1 MSAESSR
8 HAAQFLKANDPDRYF
23 ASLLLPRGASEAVQ
37 ALYAFNADVANI
49 RDRAREPAPGEIRL
63 QWWVD
68 ALTGEGHGAV
78 RQNPLA
84 DALLDTIAAFRL
96 PTGPLQRLIA
106 ARRFDLY
113 DDAMPDL
120 PSFEGYAGETV
131 SVLYQ
136 LAAMI
141 LNQGVEVET
150 GDAAGHLGVAHALIG
165 HLRAFG
171 FNAAQGRLFLP
182 WSILAANGVNEGEI
196 FSGTSSE
203 GLLTAYAQVID
214 IAADHL
220 AKAEVAVAALPAH
233 LRPAFA
239 PLVLLRS
246 YLKLVR
252 AQSETPFAPPHE
264 VAAWRKI
271 AILAWW
277 AWRVAKPRP

>member
-8 HAAQFLKANDPDRYF
+8 HAAEFLKANDPDRYF
-23 ASLLLPRGASEAVQ
+23 ATLFLPHGAGEAVR
-37 ALYAFNADVANI
+37 ALYAFNADVASV
-49 RDRAREPAPGEIRL
+49 RDRAKEPAPGEIRL

-84 DALLDTIAAFRL
+84 DALLDAIEKYRL

-113 DDAMPDL
+113 GDPMPDL
-120 PSFEGYAGETV
+120 PSFEGYSGETA

-171 FNAAQGRLFLP
+171 FNAAHGRLFLP
-182 WSILAANGVNEGEI
+182 WSILSANGVNEGEI

-203 GLLTAYAQVID
+203 GVLAAYGQLID
-214 IAADHL
+214 TAADHL
-220 AKAEVAVAALPAH
+220 AKAEVAIGALPPP

-239 PLVLLRS
+239 PVALLRS
-246 YLKLVR
+246 YLRLVQ
-252 AQSETPFAPPHE
+252 AQSETPFAPPRE
-264 VAAWRKI
+264 IAALRKI
-271 AILAWW
+271 ATLAWW
-277 AWRVAKPRP
+277 AWRQPRG

>member
-1 MSAESSR
+1 
-8 HAAQFLKANDPDRYF
+8 
-23 ASLLLPRGASEAVQ
+23 ASEAVQ
-37 ALYAFNADVANI
+37 ALYAFSADVATV

-84 DALLDTIAAFRL
+84 DTLLDAIERYRL
-96 PTGPLQRLIA
+96 PAGPLQRLIA

-113 DDAMPDL
+113 DDPMPDL
-120 PSFEGYAGETV
+120 PSFEGYAGETA

-141 LNQGVEVET
+141 LNRGVEVET

-171 FNAAQGRLFLP
+171 FHAAQGRIFLP
-182 WSILAANGVNEGEI
+182 WSIFAANGVAGGDI
-196 FSGTSSE
+196 FSGTISE
-203 GLLTAYAQVID
+203 GLLAAHAQLID
-214 IAADHL
+214 LARDHL
-220 AKAEVAVAALPAH
+220 AKAERAIAALPAP

-239 PLVLLRS
+239 MISLLRA
-246 YLKLVR
+246 YLKLVQ
-252 AQSETPFAPPHE
+252 AQSETPFAPPRE
-264 VAAWRKI
+264 IAAWRKI

-277 AWRVAKPRP
+277 AWRQR

>member
-1 MSAESSR
+1 MSAESNR

-23 ASLLLPRGASEAVQ
+23 ASLLLPHGASEAVQ
-37 ALYAFNADVANI
+37 ALYAFNADAASV
-49 RDRAREPAPGEIRL
+49 RDRAKEPAPGEIRL

-68 ALTGEGHGAV
+68 ALAGEGHGAV

-84 DALLDTIAAFRL
+84 DALLDSIERYRL
-96 PTGPLQRLIA
+96 PSGPLQRLIA

-113 DDAMPDL
+113 DDPMPDL

-136 LAAMI
+136 LAVMI
-141 LNQGVEVET
+141 LNRGVEVET

-171 FNAAQGRLFLP
+171 FHAAQGRLFLP
-182 WSILAANGVNEGEI
+182 WSIFAANGVAESEI
-196 FSGTSSE
+196 FSGTISE
-203 GLLTAYAQVID
+203 GLLAAHAQLID
-214 IAADHL
+214 LAGDHL
-220 AKAEVAVAALPAH
+220 GKAGSAIAALPAP

-239 PLVLLRS
+239 PVALLRT
-246 YLKLVR
+246 YLRLVQ
-252 AQSETPFAPPHE
+252 AQSETPFAPPRTI
-264 VAAWRKI
+264 AAWHKI

-277 AWRVAKPRP
+277 AWRQR